1 LDRLTLFLRH
11 FPVSASVL
19 HAGALPGENEF
30 PVEEKLSQAAGHL
43 HVIRSGQY
51 LLHLAG
57 KKSIAINE
65 PTVLYIPKPLRHR
78 LQAVSDD
85 ETPTVVLCAT
95 IQLGDIAH
103 DQVTDI
109 LPDVLLLPLTGVMAL
124 EQTLTLMFME
134 ASTNACGKQGGK
146 DSVSYGMLAGLADK
160 RIAKTIVAIQENPG
174 NSWNLDEMAAS
185 AGMSRTRFADH
196 FKSVLGITPHQF
208 LTSWRVA
215 LVQQRLK
222 KGENFNQFAEEMGY
236 SHPTALIRAFQQQTG
251 LTPVAWAKH
260 HVHQ

>member
-1 LDRLTLFLRH
+1 
-11 FPVSASVL
+11 
-19 HAGALPGENEF
+19 
-30 PVEEKLSQAAGHL
+30 
-43 HVIRSGQY
+43 
-51 LLHLAG
+51 
-57 KKSIAINE
+57 
-65 PTVLYIPKPLRHR
+65 

-134 ASTNACGKQGGK
+134 ASTNACGKQVAQDSLVEYFLVLLLRELIEGGK